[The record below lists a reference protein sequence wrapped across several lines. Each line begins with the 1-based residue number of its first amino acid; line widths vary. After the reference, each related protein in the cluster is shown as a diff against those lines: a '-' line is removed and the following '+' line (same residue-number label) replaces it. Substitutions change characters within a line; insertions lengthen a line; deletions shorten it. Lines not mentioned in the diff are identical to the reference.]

1 MRKIKKWVD
10 RIPDGLYL
18 VLTGAVFIIVAA
30 SAVVPAIVVAVLMYL
45 AFHDDSI
52 YEKDDVEEQIKKA
65 D

>member
-18 VLTGAVFIIVAA
+18 VLTGAVFI
-30 SAVVPAIVVAVLMYL
+30 IVVAVLMYL